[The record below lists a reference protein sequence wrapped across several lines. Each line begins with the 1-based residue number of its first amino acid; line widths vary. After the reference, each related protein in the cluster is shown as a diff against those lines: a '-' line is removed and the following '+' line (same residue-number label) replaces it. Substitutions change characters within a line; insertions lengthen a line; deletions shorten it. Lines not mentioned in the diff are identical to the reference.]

1 MNRLT
6 TISFVAVIALAAIL
20 LTSSMAHVSPVVA
33 KKSSTGKS
41 GSSGSSGGSS
51 GSSGGSSGSSGGSS
65 GSGA

>member
-33 KKSSTGKS
+33 KKSGSTSIKV
-41 GSSGSSGGSS
+41 
-51 GSSGGSSGSSGGSS
+51 
-65 GSGA
+65 AAVEVAVAAVEVAVEQWK